1 MIFTLYVRGEV
12 YARCNGTVLFQFE
25 ATTTPGET
33 VIAVGSGNTLHR
45 FENSEEMAGENNR
58 NQVYFASP
66 AYYYFIMSCLRFN
79 VSSMSLYA

>member
-12 YARCNGTVLFQFE
+12 YAKCNGTVLFQFQFE
-25 ATTTPGET
+25 ATTPGET

-58 NQVYFASP
+58 NQV
-66 AYYYFIMSCLRFN
+66 
-79 VSSMSLYA
+79 